1 MESFNNFCTDNNI
14 KLETTSNF
22 DLINYAKQLKI
33 KYFQSYFMNDE
44 LPKRIKTN
52 KCAIV
57 NLQKSDQDGSHW
69 CCYWK
74 KGKEKY
80 YFDSYGLEPCNEML
94 KYLKPTKNVPPLI
107 ISTYQI
113 QKFGTVICGQI
124 CIYVLY
130 MLGNNHKFID
140 ILLSLMNEFHPE
152 HLGGDLNEDF
162 HALED
167 IATIVELL

>member
-1 MESFNNFCTDNNI
+1 MITFNKFCTDNNI

-33 KYFQSYFMNDE
+33 KYFRGYFMNDE
-44 LPKRIKTN
+44 IPKRIRTN
-52 KCAIV
+52 ECGIV
-57 NLQKSDQDGSHW
+57 NLQNSDQNGSHW
-69 CCYWK
+69 VSYYK
-74 KGKEKY
+74 NGKEKY
-80 YFDSYGLEPCNEML
+80 YFDSYGLDCTNEML
-94 KYLKPTKNVPPLI
+94 KYLKPTKNSPPLI

-113 QKFGTVICGQI
+113 QKLGTVICGQI

-130 MLGNNHKFID
+130 MLGKNNKFIN

-162 HALED
+162 HTIED
-167 IATIVELL
+167 IATIAELF